1 MDLIAV
7 VAENA
12 KAEPPLTL
20 PGRNAG
26 LELFKPVWLLSLKAD
41 QFDGSPAI
49 DHGTLPGSFAVRSE
63 VVKSEVQT

>member
-1 MDLIAV
+1 MT
-7 VAENA
+7 
-12 KAEPPLTL
+12 LT
-20 PGRNAG
+20 GRNAG